1 MEETMLEVKEI
12 FVSHRIEPVLEFLKQ
27 KREEVKELKAKQSV
41 KTIEQMVRD
50 DLKYFLE
57 KRRLKS

>member
-27 KREEVKELKAKQSV
+27 KREEVKELKAKQSI

>member
-1 MEETMLEVKEI
+1 MLEVKEI